1 MIRRPPR
8 STRTDTLFPY
18 TTLFRSA
25 LADGR
30 RCPSQRLSALN
41 GAVHLRGIPV
51 GPMLGLTRRP
61 ILVEDRICVPVLGPF
76 RVSPHEGPVGL
87 KVSLAE
93 LLHVNLALGKR
104 LTGLCECNIGAV
116 GAVVASR
123 LLDRKGDV

>member
-87 KVSLAE
+87 KVSRSE
-93 LLHVNLALGKR
+93 ERRVGK
-104 LTGLCECNIGAV
+104 ECV
-116 GAVVASR
+116 STCRSR
-123 LLDRKGDV
+123 WSTYP

>member
-1 MIRRPPR
+1 MILRPPR

-18 TTLFRSA
+18 TTLFRSHAAGSGGRGA

-61 ILVEDRICVPVLGPF
+61 ILVEDRICVLVLGPF

-104 LTGLCECNIGAV
+104 QLGR
-116 GAVVASR
+116 ASCR
-123 LLDRKGDV
+123 ERVCRYG

>member
-1 MIRRPPR
+1 MRI
-8 STRTDTLFPY
+8 SDWSSDVCSSDL
-18 TTLFRSA
+18 L
-25 LADGR
+25 
-30 RCPSQRLSALN
+30 
-41 GAVHLRGIPV
+41 VHLRGIPV

-104 LTGLCECNIGAV
+104 LTGLCECNIGAEI
-116 GAVVASR
+116 GRASCR
-123 LLDRKGDV
+123 ERVCKSV